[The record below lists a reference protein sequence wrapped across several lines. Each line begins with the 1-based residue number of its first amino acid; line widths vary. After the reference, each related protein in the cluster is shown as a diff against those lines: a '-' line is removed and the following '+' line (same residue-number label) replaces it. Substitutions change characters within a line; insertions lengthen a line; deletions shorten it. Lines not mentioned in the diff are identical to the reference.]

1 MKIAVTG
8 AGGYIGAH
16 IVDEALSRGH
26 EVLAI
31 DVSLKNISDK
41 AIKKNIDIF
50 ATHENIFEALG
61 KPDVLIHLA

>member
-41 AIKKNIDIF
+41 ATKKI
-50 ATHENIFEALG
+50 
-61 KPDVLIHLA
+61 